1 MLKHKKETTIAASFF
16 AIALVAIVIKNNA
29 LEPELVSEETA
40 VAPAFQWEEPFYGP
54 EDTSPPVEEEAVP
67 THASA
72 NPSTPL
78 MPGRM
83 SFGQAFSQARLECGP
98 GALFTWNDKT
108 YTTSYAEE
116 LAAEKE
122 KSALVNIVANAIT
135 VEKKV
140 EE

>member
-16 AIALVAIVIKNNA
+16 AIALVAVVIKNNT

-40 VAPAFQWEEPFYGP
+40 VAPAFQWEETFYDP
-54 EDTSPPVEEEAVP
+54 EDTLPPVEEEVAS
-67 THASA
+67 THASD
-72 NPSTPL
+72 NSSVPL

-116 LAAEKE
+116 LVAEKE

-135 VEKKV
+135 IEKKV

>member
-1 MLKHKKETTIAASFF
+1 MLKHKKETAIAASFF

-40 VAPAFQWEEPFYGP
+40 VAPAFQWEEPFYDP
-54 EDTSPPVEEEAVP
+54 EDTSPPVEEEAAP

-72 NPSTPL
+72 NPFTPL

-116 LAAEKE
+116 LVAEKE

-135 VEKKV
+135 IEKKV

>member
-1 MLKHKKETTIAASFF
+1 MLKHKKETAIAASFF

-54 EDTSPPVEEEAVP
+54 EDASPPVEEEAAP
-67 THASA
+67 THVSD
-72 NPSTPL
+72 NTFIPL

-116 LAAEKE
+116 LVAEKE

-135 VEKKV
+135 IEKKV

>member
-16 AIALVAIVIKNNA
+16 AIALVAVVIKNNA
-29 LEPELVSEETA
+29 LEPELVSEEPA

-54 EDTSPPVEEEAVP
+54 EDASPPVEEEAAP
-67 THASA
+67 THVSD
-72 NPSTPL
+72 NTFIPL

-83 SFGQAFSQARLECGP
+83 SFGEAFFQARLECGP

-116 LAAEKE
+116 LAA
-122 KSALVNIVANAIT
+122 
-135 VEKKV
+135 
-140 EE
+140 

>member
-1 MLKHKKETTIAASFF
+1 MLKHKKETAIAASFF

-40 VAPAFQWEEPFYGP
+40 VTPAFQWEEPFYGP
-54 EDTSPPVEEEAVP
+54 EDTSPPVEEEVSP
-67 THASA
+67 THVSD
-72 NPSTPL
+72 NTFIPL

-83 SFGQAFSQARLECGP
+83 SFGEAFFQARLECGP

-116 LAAEKE
+116 LATEKE
-122 KSALVNIVANAIT
+122 KSALVNNEENSIS

>member
-1 MLKHKKETTIAASFF
+1 
-16 AIALVAIVIKNNA
+16 
-29 LEPELVSEETA
+29 
-40 VAPAFQWEEPFYGP
+40 
-54 EDTSPPVEEEAVP
+54 
-67 THASA
+67 
-72 NPSTPL
+72 

-83 SFGQAFSQARLECGP
+83 SFGEAFSQARLECGP
-98 GALFTWNDKT
+98 GVLFTWNDKT